1 MPGILQV
8 ANALDPGLNAD
19 TDTAFV
25 TPVRIAGAERFHIK
39 QLFSDGL
46 FWITPIIWVLFVC
59 YLMANYFLHSW
70 MPILFRDEGL
80 TISQTR

>member
-1 MPGILQV
+1 MVVAKRPMPKMQV

-46 FWITPIIWVLFVC
+46 FWITPIISGALC
-59 YLMANYFLHSW
+59 L
-70 MPILFRDEGL
+70 PI
-80 TISQTR
+80 